1 MQPEIPARIQNA
13 NAGPLGTGQT
23 QRLFSYLE
31 SEARDPVA
39 VLIRGGRVVDPSQRI
54 DRQADVL
61 ITGDRITEIGASV
74 QAPEGVAIIDAGG
87 LVVAPAFIDAHVH
100 LRDPGFPKKETLE
113 TGARAALRGGYAS
126 ICCMPNTNPALD
138 NAERIA
144 DIVERARSLPVRVFP
159 VGAISV
165 GRRGE
170 TVADLEGMAAAG
182 AVGFSDDGDSTRSGR
197 VMRDALE
204 RAASLGR
211 RVMVHCDEWT
221 LAAGG
226 VMNEGAVSHDLG
238 LPGTPAAA
246 EEIIIARDI
255 ELARLTGGRLHIQ
268 HVSTARG
275 RALVHQAK
283 RDGLDVSAEVT
294 PHHLLMTEEWV
305 AGRRRFAGERE
316 IVPGPCPD
324 PNARV
329 NPPLRTERDAMTLL
343 AGLVDGTFD
352 IVATDHAPHAV
363 GDKPDDLALAAPGMI
378 GLELALPLMLRLV
391 RSGRLSLPVL
401 IEAMSTRPARIFGL
415 PGGTLR
421 PGNPADVVVF
431 DPDARWVVDGRTIVS
446 RSKNT
451 PLTGMTMTGAVI
463 WTIVGGEVRYHA

>member
-1 MQPEIPARIQNA
+1 M
-13 NAGPLGTGQT
+13 
-23 QRLFSYLE
+23 
-31 SEARDPVA
+31 
-39 VLIRGGRVVDPSQRI
+39 VDPAQRI
-54 DRQADVL
+54 DREADVL
-61 ITGDRITEIGASV
+61 ITGDCIAAIGSDL
-74 QAPEGVAIIDAGG
+74 QAPVGAVIIDARG

-100 LRDPGFPKKETLE
+100 LRDPGFLHKETLE
-113 TGARAALRGGYAS
+113 TGAQAAIRGGFSS

-138 NAERIA
+138 TAERVA
-144 DIVERARSLPVRVFP
+144 DVVKRAQSLPVRVFP

-165 GRRGE
+165 GRQGE
-170 TVADLEGMAAAG
+170 IVADLEGMAAAG
-182 AVGFSDDGDSTRSGR
+182 AVGFSDDGDSTRSSR
-197 VMRDALE
+197 VMRDALA
-204 RAASLGR
+204 RSARLGR

-226 VMNEGAVSHDLG
+226 VMNEGPVSQDLG
-238 LPGTPAAA
+238 LPGVPAAA

-255 ELARLTGGRLHIQ
+255 ELARITGGRLHIQ

-275 RALVHQAK
+275 RALVRQAK

-294 PHHLLMTEEWV
+294 PHHLLMTEDWV

-329 NPPLRTERDAMTLL
+329 NPPLRTEQDALAL
-343 AGLVDGTFD
+343 VAGLLDGTLD
-352 IVATDHAPHAV
+352 IVATDHAPHAT
-363 GDKPDDLALAAPGMI
+363 DEKPAELSRAAPGMI

-391 RSGRLSLPVL
+391 RSRRLSLPGL
-401 IEAMSTRPARIFGL
+401 IEAMSTRPARVFGL

-421 PGNPADVVVF
+421 PGNVADVVVF
-431 DPDARWVVDGRTIVS
+431 DPETRWVVDERTIIS

-451 PLTGMTMTGAVI
+451 PLGGMTMTGAVK
-463 WTIVGGEVRYHA
+463 WTIEGGEARYHAK